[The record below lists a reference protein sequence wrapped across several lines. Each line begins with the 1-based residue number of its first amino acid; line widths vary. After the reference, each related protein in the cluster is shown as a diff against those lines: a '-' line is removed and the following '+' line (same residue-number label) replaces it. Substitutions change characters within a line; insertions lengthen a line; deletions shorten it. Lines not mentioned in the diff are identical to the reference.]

1 LSITFQSLSSGSSG
15 NSILLRTG
23 DTTLLIDAG
32 FPSMKACRNA
42 LGKSLYGID
51 GVVISHLHSDHIHH
65 YSLRVLEDCRIP
77 IYVYEKEIRYLAG
90 RHFRQSPFLD
100 LKIRPFF
107 DRPFQVGNFSIHP
120 FRVPHDGIR
129 QTFGFEI
136 SVSQKGGGKKVV
148 VATDFWEW
156 RGLPCR
162 FENADFIYVEA
173 NHDPRLLQ
181 AHPNPRS
188 HFHLSNEKCGRLLR
202 QALEKSKNLP
212 QSIMLGHLSEIRNRP
227 RIARETVLEVL
238 DGALYQ
244 GIDLHIAPRYEPSQE
259 IQILG

>member
-1 LSITFQSLSSGSSG
+1 MSIIFQSLCSGSSG
-15 NSILLRTG
+15 NSLLLKTE

-42 LGKSLYGID
+42 LGEALYGID

-65 YSLRVLEDCRIP
+65 YSLRVLEDCRVP
-77 IYVYEKEIRYLAG
+77 IYVYEKEIRDLAES
-90 RHFRQSPFLD
+90 HFRQSPFLE

-120 FRVPHDGIR
+120 FHVPHDGVR
-129 QTFGFEI
+129 PTFGFDI
-136 SVSQKGGGKKVV
+136 SVCKKGGRIKVV
-148 VATDFWEW
+148 AATDFWDW

-173 NHDPRLLQ
+173 NHDPGLLR

-188 HFHLSNEKCGRLLR
+188 HFHLSNEKCGLLLR
-202 QALEKSKNLP
+202 QALAKSKTLP

-227 RIARETVLEVL
+227 RIAREKVLEVL

-244 GIDLHIAPRYEPSQE
+244 GIELLIAPRYEPAQE
-259 IQILG
+259 IQVLG